1 MQNQLVT
8 GSFSW
13 PQSSFLRPLQLPAI
27 NQRSFHL
34 GSQPTS
40 MLGGLGGSRNA
51 LLQGRSLEQMPAG
64 QMGFQNQLLDLMS
77 AQNNAIL
84 QNRPMGHPSAQNRLA
99 YANVQR
105 RMSQEALLLTS
116 GRAGSLAMSPNETM
130 ASLLHQSDI
139 ASQFTA
145 AATFSPSLEANF
157 VVKMHIPCDDESLTP
172 YQCLARKQIEL
183 FAAGSKEVKEGTQ
196 GRNRSVTLG
205 QVGIRCR
212 HCKHLPLRD
221 RARASTYYPSKLLGL
236 YQAGQNMANSHLAQ
250 YCQQI
255 PKEIRDEMERLG
267 NKKSAAGGGK
277 EYWANGAELL
287 GIVEDDHGLRFKNS
301 NPRQQP
307 SYADDRVVHH

>member
-1 MQNQLVT
+1 M
-8 GSFSW
+8 
-13 PQSSFLRPLQLPAI
+13 
-27 NQRSFHL
+27 
-34 GSQPTS
+34 
-40 MLGGLGGSRNA
+40 MGGLSSARNP
-51 LLQGRSLEQMPAG
+51 LLQGRSLEQIPAR

-77 AQNNAIL
+77 VQNNAIL
-84 QNRPMGHPSAQNRLA
+84 QNQPLDHPSVQNRLA

-105 RMSQEALLLTS
+105 RMSQERLLMTS
-116 GRAGSLAMSPNETM
+116 GRAVAFAMRSNDPMTNLLQQPDITLPLAAPT
-130 ASLLHQSDI
+130 ASST
-139 ASQFTA
+139 SVEE
-145 AATFSPSLEANF
+145 PF
-157 VVKMHIPCDDESLTP
+157 VVKMYIPCDDESLTP

-183 FAAGSKEVKEGTQ
+183 FAAGPKEVEAGTQ

-277 EYWANGAELL
+277 DYWANGAELL
-287 GIVEDDHGLRFKNS
+287 GIVEDDHGLRFKKS
-301 NPRQQP
+301 KPR
-307 SYADDRVVHH
+307 R